1 MEHQQR
7 QEEELQ
13 SQHEQQAAASARNH
27 LTTSLP
33 NHHHHLT
40 SLLPHVLELKTEL
53 ADLRN
58 DIKREKESSLRHK
71 SKRSHYPRQ
80 HWAVPPP
87 PPEPALFVPS
97 SSVADGSRFHEEMR
111 AAYLAVAASE
121 LQQHPHQQYPS
132 QSPTAFPVQLSP
144 RTMPFLASVEAA
156 AAHTASVPSTH
167 PPLPSSSSS
176 VSMYPGLLQTQLVQE
191 KRRNEDITKLA
202 EALGSEVR
210 TLKAQ
215 IEAQNR
221 LQEEDAAAIRRLNMD
236 NERAQKDICGLEGQ
250 LQTTKEKMDAEVVSK
265 MRLADER
272 DELKQHCSH
281 WKGQCKRGRLEYT
294 FVFCLCTISLS
305 ITFLG
310 GGGDHI
316 DGSERALFFFLQKRN
331 TPVKS

>member
-13 SQHEQQAAASARNH
+13 SQHEQQAAAASARA
-27 LTTSLP
+27 TSLP
-33 NHHHHLT
+33 NHHHHHHLT

-71 SKRSHYPRQ
+71 SKRSHHHHRQ
-80 HWAVPPP
+80 HSAVPP
-87 PPEPALFVPS
+87 PPEPASFAPS
-97 SSVADGSRFHEEMR
+97 TAAGGSTFHEELR

-121 LQQHPHQQYPS
+121 QQQQHPHQQYPPS

-144 RTMPFLASVEAA
+144 RTMPFAASAEA
-156 AAHTASVPSTH
+156 AAHTASMPSTH
-167 PPLPSSSSS
+167 PP
-176 VSMYPGLLQTQLVQE
+176 YPGLLQTQLVQE

-215 IEAQNR
+215 IETQNR

-236 NERAQKDICGLEGQ
+236 SERAQKDICGLEGQ
-250 LQTTKEKMDAEVVSK
+250 LQTTKEKMDAEVLSK

-272 DELKQHCSH
+272 DELKQHYCH

-294 FVFCLCTISLS
+294 FLFCFCTTSHS
-305 ITFLG
+305 PSRFGCVWG
-310 GGGDHI
+310 GG
-316 DGSERALFFFLQKRN
+316 
-331 TPVKS
+331 KSYRWI